1 MHKAGACAHAY
12 HAPPHGGNLRATDT
26 YRDDSVDTWCHRQD
40 APDNCYQFKT
50 SALLMYSRRGIPKDS
65 LKPHDITRSMWYLF
79 TGPPSNWPISI
90 QYLISQSAFGI

>member
-1 MHKAGACAHAY
+1 MRTCI
-12 HAPPHGGNLRATDT
+12 PHPSQGGNLHAADT
-26 YRDDSVDTWCHRQD
+26 YKDDIIDTQCRWQD

-79 TGPPSNWPISI
+79 TGPPSSWQISI
-90 QYLISQSAFGI
+90 QYPISQSAFGI